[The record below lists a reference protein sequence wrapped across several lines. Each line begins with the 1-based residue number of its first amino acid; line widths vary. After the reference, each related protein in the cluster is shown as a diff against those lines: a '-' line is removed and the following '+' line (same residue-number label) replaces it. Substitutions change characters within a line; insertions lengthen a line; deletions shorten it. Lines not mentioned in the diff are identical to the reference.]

1 MEKKIEKE
9 EEGKNKVGRHME
21 GSWRGA
27 YGHILLEIFIKFSMN
42 KNKSKIGTWANEHIR
57 ESINKFNQEQ

>member
-1 MEKKIEKE
+1 
-9 EEGKNKVGRHME
+9 ME
-21 GSWRGA
+21 GSWRDA
-27 YGHILLEIFIKFSMN
+27 YGHILLEMFIKFSMN